1 MSVSRSTTLPINGGA
16 TSTTTP
22 NLPSSLA
29 TNHARSLWRSRLGS
43 ALRTALA
50 CTIVGVATIYTP
62 SVLRSHLT
70 FPAFSY
76 VTAILIS
83 GEATLGDSLHGAASA
98 LYGTLLGVLPAMLT
112 LLFLLRPDGFSITT
126 TTLAV
131 VLSSFAVA
139 LLGST
144 DLIAKRIALGQIVI
158 IYAAPFEQVGPHDV
172 KAVWHP
178 IHVAASTAVGVVAS
192 VLALLFPY
200 PRLACYEVRE
210 KSKLYMEMAMERLRL
225 LVNAFYADNSACM
238 AALISQARCL
248 TAESTKLLHNIKL
261 KQASSQWERPPFRFI
276 PLHPKEPSDRL
287 QNIETPLKGMEIA
300 LSSTKSFPVKFSDQ
314 QLKGNLLSL
323 RDHIIL
329 RLRQENIMA
338 NTKQENFVAR
348 REPLDQPHLALPVIP
363 QNLKDFSPLLFFLFC
378 IDLLYNGTLT
388 NPSADGAQENRVMPT
403 TEQAT
408 VASKDDPSTKR
419 RNSKNPCCVNGNS
432 ERLVV
437 ALKCSLSL
445 GLAVLFGVLFSKS
458 NGYWSGLTVAITI
471 TPWRQATFKLA
482 NDRAQGT
489 AIGSVYGVL
498 GSVISQNLM
507 ELRFLALL
515 PWIIFT
521 SFLRRSRM
529 YGHAGGIAA
538 VISTLII
545 LGRRHYGPPT
555 VFAIARLTETFIGL
569 SCSVLVELL
578 LQPTRASTLA
588 RAQLSGSLRTLN
600 ECIESLIL
608 STGPVPLKEKQKK
621 LEQQVNALRKYIDEA
636 QMEPNFWFLPFPV
649 ACYYKLHGSLSKLVE
664 LLCFLVH
671 GIEFLAEESHGL
683 GAARKEIQETI
694 GGDLEQFKIIIG
706 SPLKNF
712 EEVIRVKSLGKLEK
726 ELPRRSEP
734 NDLELGNYGSLSAGE
749 EESEKVVALFLQ
761 HAIEVVKRHDVD
773 VGEDLKSQVV
783 LCLATFGFCT
793 GGLMKET
800 REIENGILELL
811 QWENPGSHINLY
823 EISCELKAP
832 GA

>member
-1 MSVSRSTTLPINGGA
+1 M
-16 TSTTTP
+16 
-22 NLPSSLA
+22 LA
-29 TNHARSLWRSRLGS
+29 
-43 ALRTALA
+43 
-50 CTIVGVATIYTP
+50 
-62 SVLRSHLT
+62 
-70 FPAFSY
+70 
-76 VTAILIS
+76 
-83 GEATLGDSLHGAASA
+83 
-98 LYGTLLGVLPAMLT
+98 
-112 LLFLLRPDGFSITT
+112 LFLLRPPDGFSITT

-158 IYAAPFEQVGPHDV
+158 IYVAPFEQAIGPDHV

-178 IHVAASTAVGVVAS
+178 VHVAASTAVGVVAS

-200 PRLACYEVRE
+200 PRLACYEVTE
-210 KSKLYMEMAMERLRL
+210 KSKLYMEVATERLRL

-238 AALISQARCL
+238 AALTSQARYL
-248 TAESTKLLHNIKL
+248 AAESTKLLQNIKL
-261 KQASSQWERPPFRFI
+261 KQASSQWERPPLRFI
-276 PLHPKEPSDRL
+276 PLYPKEPLVRL
-287 QNIETPLKGMEIA
+287 QDIETPLKGMEVA
-300 LSSTKSFPVKFSDQ
+300 LSSTTSFPVKFSDQ
-314 QLKGNLLSL
+314 QHKGNLLSL

-329 RLRQENIMA
+329 RLGQQNIMA
-338 NTKQENFVAR
+338 NTKQENFMAR
-348 REPLDQPHLALPVIP
+348 RELLDKPHLSLPAIP

-378 IDLLYNGTLT
+378 FDLLYNGTLT
-388 NPSADGAQENRVMPT
+388 TPSADGARENKVMPT
-403 TEQAT
+403 TKQAT
-408 VASKDDPSTKR
+408 VASKDEPSTKR
-419 RNSKNPCCVNGNS
+419 RNSKNICCVNVSG

-445 GLAVLFGVLFSKS
+445 GLAVLFGVLFSNG

-515 PWIIFT
+515 LWIIFT
-521 SFLRRSRM
+521 SFLRRSQM
-529 YGHAGGIAA
+529 YGHAGGVAA
-538 VISTLII
+538 IISTLII

-555 VFAIARLTETFIGL
+555 VFAIARLNETFIGL
-569 SCSVLVELL
+569 SCSVIVELL

-588 RAQLSGSLRTLN
+588 RAQLSGSLLTLN
-600 ECIESLIL
+600 ECIESLVL

-649 ACYYKLHGSLSKLVE
+649 ACYQKLHGSLSKMME

-671 GIEFLAEESHGL
+671 GLEFLAEESHGL
-683 GAARKEIQETI
+683 GAAREKIQETI
-694 GGDLEQFKIIIG
+694 RGDLEQFKIIAG
-706 SPLKNF
+706 SSLKCF
-712 EEVIRVKSLGKLEK
+712 EEVIQVKSLRKLEK
-726 ELPRRSEP
+726 ELPRRSELP
-734 NDLELGNYGSLSAGE
+734 NDLELGNYGALSAGE
-749 EESEKVVALFLQ
+749 EESEKVAALFLQ
-761 HAIEVVKRHDVD
+761 HAVEVVEGHDVD

-783 LCLATFGFCT
+783 LCLATFGFCI
-793 GGLMKET
+793 GGLLKET

-823 EISCELKAP
+823 GISCEIKAL
-832 GA
+832 AA